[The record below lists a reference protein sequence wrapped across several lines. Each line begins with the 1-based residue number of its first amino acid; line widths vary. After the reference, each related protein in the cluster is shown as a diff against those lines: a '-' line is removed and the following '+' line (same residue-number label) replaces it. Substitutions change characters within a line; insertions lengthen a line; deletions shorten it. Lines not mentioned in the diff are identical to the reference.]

1 MSFVKITEEWCS
13 NKAQGTQGPQYL
25 ATFKTFQV
33 FSDIL
38 HWFNLNSIL
47 TRTPLFVYDN
57 DWLASSFDWELWLQ
71 IGRVPLGKVKT
82 ITKPNRTWSSIF
94 ILSFISVYRS
104 EKEIVFLNSSDCRT
118 RLLISWINPI
128 TWFNTFRQTV
138 ILMLRESRCKTKH
151 IDS

>member
-1 MSFVKITEEWCS
+1 MWVLWKLQKNGAVTRHR
-13 NKAQGTQGPQYL
+13 AQGPQYL